1 MTANPDP
8 TRQFYEVNAETFVAE
23 TRAIDMRSLYAPFL
37 ARIPAGGHILD
48 AGCGSGRDSRAFL
61 DLGYRVTAFDA
72 SPQMVHL
79 ASLELGQSVHCLS
92 FQALDWR
99 CEFDAIWACAS
110 LLHVKRPELPDVL
123 HRMARSLRPSGV
135 LYASFKYGQSERFH
149 HGRHFTDLNADSLK
163 NLLRETGVWTPI
175 EIWMTHD
182 RRPDRSD
189 EQWLNVLL
197 ASGVFL
203 DHD

>member
-8 TRQFYEVNAETFVAE
+8 TRQFYEVNAETFVTE
-23 TRAIDMRSLYAPFL
+23 TRAIDMHSLYAPFL
-37 ARIPAGGHILD
+37 ARIPADGHILD

-61 DLGYRVTAFDA
+61 DLGFRVTAFDA
-72 SPQMVHL
+72 SPRMVHL

-110 LLHVKRPELPDVL
+110 LLHVKMTELPDVL
-123 HRMARSLRPSGV
+123 RRMARALRAGGV
-135 LYASFKYGQSERFH
+135 LYASFKYGQGERFH
-149 HGRHFTDLNADSLK
+149 HGRHFSDFNAASLK
-163 NLLRETGVWTPI
+163 SLLHDTGVLAPI
-175 EIWMTHD
+175 EIWITHD
-182 RRPDRSD
+182 RRPGRSD

-197 ASGVFL
+197 SPGVL
-203 DHD
+203 SHQD